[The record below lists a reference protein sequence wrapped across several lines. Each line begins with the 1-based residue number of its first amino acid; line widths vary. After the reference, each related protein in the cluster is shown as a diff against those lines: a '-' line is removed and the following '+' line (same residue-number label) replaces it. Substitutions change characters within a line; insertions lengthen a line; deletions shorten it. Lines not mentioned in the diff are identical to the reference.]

1 CPSVITTLS
10 LPDALPICA
19 YCHEFASSIARF
31 WTEIDDPISAL
42 DHLQV
47 VLDHHDRMSTI
58 DQPLK
63 QLQQHRHVIEMQSGG
78 RLIEDERSEEHTSE
92 LQSRVDLVC

>member
-1 CPSVITTLS
+1 MSQELS
-10 LPDALPICA
+10 GVRVLCLSDLLGSA

-47 VLDHHDRMSTI
+47 VLDHHERISII

-63 QLQQHRHVIEMQSGG
+63 QLQQHRHIIEMQSGG
-78 RLIEDERSEEHTSE
+78 RLIEDEQIANCFPS
-92 LQSRVDLVC
+92 